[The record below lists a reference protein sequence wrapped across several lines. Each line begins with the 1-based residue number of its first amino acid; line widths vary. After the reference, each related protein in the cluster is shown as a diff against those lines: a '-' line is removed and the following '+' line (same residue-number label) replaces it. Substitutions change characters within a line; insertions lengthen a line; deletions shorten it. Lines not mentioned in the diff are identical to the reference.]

1 MWQHQ
6 LRDVG
11 YSNPRNIRVLADARG
26 TRCLSKA
33 ETGTGERFA
42 PNSKVASNQ
51 SRRIKE
57 WRLASSMRTIGGYR
71 GFRNEA

>member
-1 MWQHQ
+1 MAASTTGCG
-6 LRDVG
+6 LFEPKK
-11 YSNPRNIRVLADARG
+11 YTCLADARG

-33 ETGTGERFA
+33 ETGTWERFA